1 MTTSGS
7 RTGGIRTAGEGPAER
22 GGSAT
27 IAPIGRPRSD
37 VLITDLDGDLTL
49 YDPRHD
55 RVHVLNASAGD
66 IWRLLDG
73 VRDLD
78 QVAEAIA
85 VAYSTD
91 VDEVRT
97 HVVRMVAQFVE
108 LDLVPGTELD

>member
-1 MTTSGS
+1 
-7 RTGGIRTAGEGPAER
+7 
-22 GGSAT
+22 
-27 IAPIGRPRSD
+27 
-37 VLITDLDGDLTL
+37 
-49 YDPRHD
+49 
-55 RVHVLNASAGD
+55 
-66 IWRLLDG
+66 